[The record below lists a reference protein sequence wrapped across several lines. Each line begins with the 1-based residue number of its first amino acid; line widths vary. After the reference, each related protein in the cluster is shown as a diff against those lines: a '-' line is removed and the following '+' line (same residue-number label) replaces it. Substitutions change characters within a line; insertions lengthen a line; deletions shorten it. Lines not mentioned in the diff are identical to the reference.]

1 MSDDIAA
8 MLATASQTADPAAR
22 RALVAEARVRLAQE
36 AARLRALGD
45 QLEAFERQLADAG

>member
-1 MSDDIAA
+1 